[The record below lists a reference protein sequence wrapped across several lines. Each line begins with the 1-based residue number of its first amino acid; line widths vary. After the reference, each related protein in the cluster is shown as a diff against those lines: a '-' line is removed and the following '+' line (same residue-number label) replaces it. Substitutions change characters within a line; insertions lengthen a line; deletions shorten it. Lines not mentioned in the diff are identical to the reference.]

1 MMKRTTFALVLAFG
15 LTLGLTPGLTL
26 GLTPSPTP
34 GPTPGLTP
42 SPTLAAQG
50 AWKTLLDGRSMDQWT
65 PIGMAN
71 WRSVDGAI
79 QSDNG
84 MGGFLVSKAPYGDFE
99 LRAEVWVSPDANS
112 GIFIRGENPKEITAM
127 NAYEV
132 NLYDMRPDQAY
143 RTGGIVDI
151 AKPMSVMNAGN
162 RWNVME
168 ITAKGPRLT
177 VRLNDTPMVDVQDS
191 KHARGVIALQAGV
204 GTVKFRKVE
213 IR

>member
-1 MMKRTTFALVLAFG
+1 MMKRTAIALALLATGQTIG
-15 LTLGLTPGLTL
+15 LTLGLTPGLTPR
-26 GLTPSPTP
+26 LTLVAP
-34 GPTPGLTP
+34 
-42 SPTLAAQG
+42 LAAQG
-50 AWKTLLDGRSMDQWT
+50 AWKTVLDGKSMDQWT

-84 MGGFLVSKAPYGDFE
+84 MGGFLVSKVPYGDFE

-132 NLYDMRPDQAY
+132 NIYDMRPDQAY
-143 RTGGIVDI
+143 RTGGIVDV

-177 VRLNDTPMVDVQDS
+177 VRLNDTPMVDVQDT

>member
-1 MMKRTTFALVLAFG
+1 VITFALGTAVTFGLTPG

-26 GLTPSPTP
+26 GLTLS
-34 GPTPGLTP
+34 
-42 SPTLAAQG
+42 AQG
-50 AWKTLLDGRSMDQWT
+50 AWKTILDGRNMDQWT

-84 MGGFLVSKAPYGDFE
+84 MGGFLVSKVPYGDFE
-99 LRAEVWVSPDANS
+99 LRAEVWVTPDANS
-112 GIFIRGENPKEITAM
+112 GIFIRGEDPKQITAM

-132 NLYDMRPDQAY
+132 NIYDMRPDQTY

-151 AKPMSVMNAGN
+151 AKPMSMVNAGN
-162 RWNVME
+162 QWNTLE
-168 ITAKGPRLT
+168 ITAKGPRLV
-177 VRLNDTPMVDVQDS
+177 VRMNNMPMVDVQDT